1 MLTISSNHIKMATQ
15 QRCAACSTKVL
26 TSFLASCG
34 TRIRPTIPPTRRLL
48 TTISTTSR
56 QFSTSTYNAAAD
68 SKKDPNVALPW
79 FLRVETPKA
88 PKHPLA
94 AKQELPKL
102 PENPPTQLED
112 IINQMADGNGITEL
126 KLYDLR
132 TLDPPPALG
141 TNVIMLIGTARSVR
155 HAHATADKMC
165 RYMRQNFRWKP
176 YADGLLGRNEL
187 KLINRRKQRRGKVAS
202 SQVGEV
208 DEAGNSGWVCVH
220 SGKEGIVI
228 QIMTQEK
235 RDELNID
242 GLWGDVTGR
251 WERHMI
257 AEAARKEERLR
268 QATLAA
274 ELEGDEAGDAVMEE
288 GAAAD
293 AAEPAFEVTAEEAA
307 AEEIEAKEE
316 GVAAKEEEGGKEEL
330 VQQTTNE
337 SQRSQYTVSGP
348 QTQTR
353 SFSTFLRRLSA
364 VAETIPPASETIAN
378 PETPA
383 APKPAFDLVSSPHFP
398 TFTQTGD
405 LKPLLA
411 TLPTE
416 QHLSTHFTA
425 LPFLPISAV
434 GTGLSDTSST
444 PFLRTFYACTPSS
457 ADTLRLHLRLNAL
470 APERYPIQQI
480 VSNHPSLP
488 PAHLYLLAHHIAL
501 CPELRPAASEANVE
515 AANVEAAAAESRHT
529 LLLSILPETP
539 QAIPEFRYTLFLS
552 LLPFP
557 PSQLTLSFPLDPRI
571 TELYSPIQRA
581 TTFTRPDYTIRDH
594 HRDYILALG
603 YSRSWTQ
610 LQKFWKRLPA
620 HDVDRDRGLYEMLYK
635 VILEAGGQR
644 EAIWVLRTAGIGEM
658 AREVPRVD
666 IWGAGD
672 MARGILGV
680 VKMAEG
686 GVEQVEEEEGAPAR
700 EWSEVKR
707 VCKRVIA
714 RQAGY

>member
-56 QFSTSTYNAAAD
+56 QFSTSTYNAAAEP
-68 SKKDPNVALPW
+68 KKDPNVALPW

-102 PENPPTQLED
+102 PENPPAQLED

-141 TNVIMLIGTARSVR
+141 TNVIMLIGTARSIR

-293 AAEPAFEVTAEEAA
+293 AAQPAFEISAEEAA

-316 GVAAKEEEGGKEEL
+316 AEGKDEL

-364 VAETIPPASETIAN
+364 VAETVPPAPDTIAN
-378 PETPA
+378 SETPA
-383 APKPAFDLVSSPHFP
+383 SPKTALDFVSSPHFP

-405 LKPLLA
+405 LTPFLA

-416 QHLSTHFTA
+416 QHLSTHFAA

-434 GTGLSDTSST
+434 GTGLNDTTST
-444 PFLRTFYACTPSS
+444 PFLRTFYACTPNS
-457 ADTLRLHLRLNAL
+457 ADTLRLHLRFNILS
-470 APERYPIQQI
+470 PERYPIQQI
-480 VSNHPSLP
+480 ISDHPTLP
-488 PAHLYLLAHHIAL
+488 PAHLYLLAHHIAV
-501 CPELRPAASEANVE
+501 CPELRPAASEANPE
-515 AANVEAAAAESRHT
+515 ATAAEIRHS
-529 LLLSILPETP
+529 LLLSILPEPP
-539 QAIPEFRYTLFLS
+539 QAIPEYRYALFLS
-552 LLPFP
+552 LLPVP
-557 PSQLTLSFPLDPRI
+557 PAQLTPGFSLDSRI
-571 TELYSPIQRA
+571 IDLYSPIQRA
-581 TTFTRPDYTIRDH
+581 TNFIRPDYTIRDH

-620 HDVDRDRGLYEMLYK
+620 HDVSRDRGLYEVLYK

-644 EAIWVLRTAGIGEM
+644 EAIWVLRIAGIGEM

-666 IWGAGD
+666 IWGAVD
-672 MARGILGV
+672 MAKGILGV

-686 GVEQVEEEEGAPAR
+686 GMEQVEDEEEVSQR

>member
-1 MLTISSNHIKMATQ
+1 MATQ

-141 TNVIMLIGTARSVR
+141 TNVIMLIGTA
-155 HAHATADKMC
+155 
-165 RYMRQNFRWKP
+165 RWKP

-620 HDVDRDRGLYEMLYK
+620 HDVDRDRGLGDGE
-635 VILEAGGQR
+635 GGSQGGY
-644 EAIWVLRTAGIGEM
+644 LGG
-658 AREVPRVD
+658 
-666 IWGAGD
+666 GD